1 MIAINHVSN
10 VAGID
15 VGGDKK
21 GCHLVVLR
29 GNEIL
34 CNINSRSPE
43 GLALKCIEFDA
54 LAVGI
59 DSPCRWGVPGLG
71 RSAEKELAK
80 ARIFSFATPTRERA
94 QANTSGFYGWMFN
107 GEQVY
112 QALAA
117 THPLL
122 TDRCYSSG
130 KVSFETFPHAVTCAM
145 IGTEIASAKRK
156 RQQRRQLLE
165 AAGIDTHCLNSIDAL
180 DAALCALT
188 AQFLLDGK
196 TDVYGNADSG
206 YIVVPKTRGAAMNL
220 AGSV

>member
-1 MIAINHVSN
+1 MIAIDRAST

-15 VGGDKK
+15 IGGDRK

-43 GLALKCIEFDA
+43 PLARTCLEFA
-54 LAVGI
+54 AMAVGI
-59 DSPCRWGVPGLG
+59 DSPCRWGIPGLG
-71 RSAEKELAK
+71 RCAEKRLAN
-80 ARIFSFATPTRERA
+80 AGIFSFATPTRERA

-107 GEQVY
+107 GERVY

-122 TDRCYSSG
+122 TERCYSSG
-130 KVSFETFPHAVTCAM
+130 KVTFETFPHAVTCAM
-145 IGTEIASAKRK
+145 LGTEMTSAKRK

-165 AAGIDTHCLNSIDAL
+165 AAGIDTRCLKSIDAV

-188 AQFLLDGK
+188 AQYLVAGK
-196 TDVYGNADSG
+196 TDAYGDADSG
-206 YIVVPKTRGAAMNL
+206 YIVVPNSR
-220 AGSV
+220 